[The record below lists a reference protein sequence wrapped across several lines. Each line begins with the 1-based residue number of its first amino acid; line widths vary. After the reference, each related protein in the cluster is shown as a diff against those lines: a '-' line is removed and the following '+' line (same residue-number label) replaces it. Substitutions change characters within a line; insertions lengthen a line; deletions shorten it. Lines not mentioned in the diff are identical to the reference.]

1 MKIHIKIVGTLL
13 LLLTLNSPLST
24 ARALTAAFTYQGRLN
39 NSNAPANGSYDI
51 AFTLYATNATGSA
64 VAGPILNTNVI
75 VTNGLFTTAVD
86 FGSGVFTGTNYWLEL
101 AVSTNGANAFSTLA
115 PRQALTPTPYATFA
129 AGANAAGLSGTISTT
144 NLGGTYGNPVNFSNG
159 QNNFDGTFSGLFFG
173 TSFVGGSFV
182 GNGSA
187 LMGVWHTM
195 GDFGTTPIQNYL
207 GTADNQPLIIKVN
220 GQQAFEFL
228 PAPTPNIIG
237 GSAFNSLN
245 AGLAYGIT
253 ISGGGEA
260 AFPNRVQATYNATYA
275 TIAGGADN
283 IISGSNSMHSVIGG
297 GSFNSIVATGE
308 VVQSTIAGG
317 TLNNIQSADSTIGG
331 GQGNTIGTNSTWATI
346 SGGLDNWIHEYAGGS
361 FIGGGYANVIQSD
374 LKAETND
381 GVVNSAIAGGSFN
394 QIQTDSAW
402 SFIGSGYGNV
412 VQPFAREAV
421 IGGGA
426 FNSIQGSSNRW
437 FFNAIGAQ
445 TIAGGN
451 NNAIQAESYYAT
463 IGGGAVNVIGTN
475 SPYSTIAGGLNN
487 VIQTNSALASI
498 GGGDNNT
505 IQSNDFGAVI
515 SGGLNNQIQIYAD
528 YSFIGGGFGNI
539 IAGDSNYW
547 AVGFGI
553 ANMIG
558 GGANNQIQ
566 PNSSYTTIAGGVL
579 NIVSSNSGWASI
591 GGGAINRI
599 GSNSTYAT
607 IAGGEY
613 NNILS
618 NTVNATIGGGMSNL
632 VGGTGGT
639 VPGGTANLA
648 GGFDSFAAGTQA
660 QSTNDGS
667 FVLTDDIAT
676 NFYSTTSN
684 QLSARFTGG
693 VRIVTGGAGMT
704 VDGQSV
710 VAGNNVNA
718 ATLGGIPSTGFWKTT
733 GNAGT
738 TPGANF
744 IGTTDGAYL
753 QLKAPFV
760 GVGRTTPITGSDVF
774 SMDAPAGPGG
784 FGGMYINT
792 PNTSADPFYGYALGG
807 FYAAYHYVD
816 GSDTNKWKLVT
827 GGSGGFGGTVRLTV
841 MATGNVGIGTTT
853 PDSLLTVNG
862 TADKPGGGSWNT
874 LSDARLKDIGTNFT
888 HGLESL
894 ENIQPV
900 NYHYKKDNPMNLPS
914 QPEYV
919 GVIAQQ
925 VQAAI
930 PEAVHPNGSGY
941 LTVNNDPIIWT
952 MVNAIKELN
961 HKVDEKDAE
970 NAELKQQLASLEAQV
985 HQLARERGK

>member
-1 MKIHIKIVGTLL
+1 MKIYIKIVGILL

-24 ARALTAAFTYQGRLN
+24 ARALTTAFTYQGRLN
-39 NSNAPANGSYDI
+39 DSNAPANGSYDI
-51 AFTLYATNATGSA
+51 AFTLYATNTTGSA
-64 VAGPILNTNVI
+64 VSGPILNTNVI

-86 FGSGVFTGTNYWLEL
+86 FGPGVFTGTNYWLEL

-129 AGANAAGLSGTISTT
+129 AGANAAGLSGTIPTGNVS
-144 NLGGTYGNPVNFSNG
+144 GTYGSPVNFSNG

-187 LMGVWHTM
+187 LMGMWHTM
-195 GDFGTTPIQNYL
+195 GDFGTTPAQNYL

-245 AGLAYGIT
+245 AGLAYGVT

-260 AFPNRVQATYNATYA
+260 AFPNRVQATYNATYT

-308 VVQSTIAGG
+308 VIQSTIAGG
-317 TLNNIQSADSTIGG
+317 TQNYIQSSDATVSG
-331 GQGNTIGTNSTWATI
+331 GQGNTIGSNST
-346 SGGLDNWIHEYAGGS
+346 YAA
-361 FIGGGYANVIQSD
+361 IGGGYIN
-374 LKAETND
+374 K
-381 GVVNSAIAGGSFN
+381 
-394 QIQTDSAW
+394 
-402 SFIGSGYGNV
+402 
-412 VQPFAREAV
+412 
-421 IGGGA
+421 
-426 FNSIQGSSNRW
+426 
-437 FFNAIGAQ
+437 
-445 TIAGGN
+445 
-451 NNAIQAESYYAT
+451 
-463 IGGGAVNVIGTN
+463 IGTN
-475 SPYSTIAGGLNN
+475 MP
-487 VIQTNSALASI
+487 
-498 GGGDNNT
+498 
-505 IQSNDFGAVI
+505 
-515 SGGLNNQIQIYAD
+515 
-528 YSFIGGGFGNI
+528 YSFIGGGQDNSVSYDLTNPPIGFTGAATVAGGSINQATGILSFVGGGIGNN
-539 IAGDSNYW
+539 ASGVGSAVLGGNVYQYANSNGTVYYLPGVGAKGVSSTVVGGMGNQ
-547 AVGFGI
+547 AVGDF
-553 ANMIG
+553 
-558 GGANNQIQ
+558 
-566 PNSSYTTIAGGVL
+566 SL
-579 NIVSSNSGWASI
+579 
-591 GGGAINRI
+591 
-599 GSNSTYAT
+599 
-607 IAGGEY
+607 
-613 NNILS
+613 
-618 NTVNATIGGGMSNL
+618 
-632 VGGTGGT
+632 
-639 VPGGTANLA
+639 
-648 GGFDSFAAGTQA
+648 AAGYVAYANHSGT
-660 QSTNDGS
+660 
-667 FVLTDDIAT
+667 FVWADSQFPTLSA
-676 NFYSTTSN
+676 FSSTTSN
-684 QLSARFTGG
+684 EFSIRAQNG
-693 VRIVTGGAGMT
+693 VRIVADKGVHLNAANEPVIVRDWDVFASNAPAAKAGIGRWGMFIEPYNLTLGIPDTNTGDNLPRYFQVASYATNGAYTPLMV
-704 VDGQSV
+704 VDQS
-710 VAGNNVNA
+710 GNVTATGSINGSGTGLTNVNA
-718 ATLGGIPSTGFWKTT
+718 VTLGGIPSTGFWKTT

-738 TPGANF
+738 SPGANF
-744 IGTTDGAYL
+744 IGTTDGASL

-874 LSDARLKDIGTNFT
+874 LSDVRLKDIGTNFT

-985 HQLARERGK
+985 RQLARERGK